1 MVIPDWTNFDYV
13 MDNIEDTQCITYEE
27 SIASSSLSSYCIHD
41 FREMPFPWTFIRY
54 QNLVEQASEVRPL
67 HCIVYLDKSLLS

>member
-13 MDNIEDTQCITYEE
+13 MDNIEDTQCITDEE
-27 SIASSSLSSYCIHD
+27 SIASSSLSCYCIHD
-41 FREMPFPWTFIRY
+41 FREMSFPWTFIRY
-54 QNLVEQASEVRPL
+54 QNLVEQAPEVRPF